1 MVQEV
6 GYDIVVEETGNG
18 FSACVTELP
27 GCVAAAATYEETG
40 RLIREAI
47 DIHIR
52 GMHEDEMPVPEPQA
66 TVSILA

>member
-6 GYDIVVEETGNG
+6 VREVEYDIVIEETGNG
-18 FSACVTELP
+18 FSAYVTELP
-27 GCVAAAATYEETG
+27 GCVAAAATYEETR

-47 DIHIR
+47 DIH
-52 GMHEDEMPVPEPQA
+52 EDEIPVPEPQA